1 MECQSCPLQPV
12 IDAFVRTDNL
22 KKLTAKCKHKPL
34 IAAAHA
40 VQPSLSAVCLACA
53 QCTDDDNPSNQG
65 QSFVSLDND
74 STSDDS
80 RAASRS
86 SHRSSPPQTASVADY
101 LISRRRP
108 DVHAL
113 DPHGCTT
120 LPPDIEETLKRQFA
134 NFASL
139 SPMDL
144 CLVAHLMAGG
154 SFATF
159 ASMTWLPHL
168 PYDPQTLQPIPV
180 SRQAVH
186 ARFRNI
192 VRKMP
197 VLSVIAKQIPTDPS
211 DTHTKARRFSNIS
224 AIGRSNS
231 RLAKIRSNPVIQP
244 SAAKRTAAR
253 HTLLDSVP
261 PTPPSQTP
269 PCPPRPPSRRKAHE
283 PPSSLIQLML
293 F

>member
-12 IDAFVRTDNL
+12 IDAFVKTDNL
-22 KKLTAKCKHKPL
+22 KKLTAKCKHKSL

-40 VQPSLSAVCLACA
+40 VQPSLAAVCLACA

-74 STSDDS
+74 SSSADARSTSHS
-80 RAASRS
+80 A
-86 SHRSSPPQTASVADY
+86 HRSQAPQTSSVADY
-101 LISRRRP
+101 LISQRRP

-159 ASMTWLPHL
+159 ATMAWLPHL

-197 VLSVIAKQIPTDPS
+197 VLSVIAKQIPADPA

-253 HTLLDSVP
+253 HSVHDSASP
-261 PTPPSQTP
+261 RHTSQ
-269 PCPPRPPSRRKAHE
+269 
-283 PPSSLIQLML
+283 PSSHHLRNSSCRAANDPSNPLVQLTL